1 MPLTRLARSRLVA
14 SRQEDVAA
22 LLSRQFESVFAE
34 LQAFVAGD
42 PEKAALSRGGDAGL
56 LPEMRA
62 HWRELFSRP
71 PDDELVLRARRLGE
85 AQARALS
92 PKSLVEIYA
101 MLTKGLAR
109 AALGQE
115 CPAKPRASR
124 G

>member
-62 HWRELFSRP
+62 HWRELFLGRP
-71 PDDELVLRARRLGE
+71 TTN
-85 AQARALS
+85 S
-92 PKSLVEIYA
+92 SC
-101 MLTKGLAR
+101 AR
-109 AALGQE
+109 AAS
-115 CPAKPRASR
+115 ARPRRARFRQKASSKSTPC
-124 G
+124 